1 MRVPGLVKRFPDGLN
16 LGRRHS
22 GAKAGSLRSADTRHS
37 QKSSATTISIAK
49 NEGLRRF
56 LIFALLGPPLG
67 MITRMWGILPVLNW
81 SLGDAAVIDYHQ
93 IVLMPLAYR
102 VGVLPALLAAAF
114 DGWLAK
120 RENPIPRRLVRAVRL
135 RGELSSAARR
145 AVDGIPA
152 RAVRGDFRF
161 AGAAPRLCSWLSER
175 AAAARRR
182 RVKRRCSARCRWD
195 SCTGRTWRFSVC
207 WAAPRLRAHGFPAT
221 GRRESGYRRRRRE
234 RADSDRGVSRS
245 KGSFGRMRRSPARRC
260 SLRFSSSSRG
270 SGDLLR
276 LTAARISRSAPTPNC
291 APHKSCCAKAGFEAL
306 IQNSS

>member
-102 VGVLPALLAAAF
+102 GRSSPRAAGCGVRRLARQTA
-114 DGWLAK
+114 
-120 RENPIPRRLVRAVRL
+120 NPIPRRLVRAVRL

-161 AGAAPRLCSWLSER
+161 AGGGARGCVLMAFRQPGAASPATGGAVVNAQTPTEASR
-175 AAAARRR
+175 AARAALAECGVHRHAD
-182 RVKRRCSARCRWD
+182 VRCD
-195 SCTGRTWRFSVC
+195 FH
-207 WAAPRLRAHGFPAT
+207 RLRAV
-221 GRRESGYRRRRRE
+221 R
-234 RADSDRGVSRS
+234 V
-245 KGSFGRMRRSPARRC
+245 
-260 SLRFSSSSRG
+260 
-270 SGDLLR
+270 
-276 LTAARISRSAPTPNC
+276 ISY
-291 APHKSCCAKAGFEAL
+291 G
-306 IQNSS
+306 